1 MLPQTAAFAGI
12 AFSPDGK
19 SLWTSGGNDDSVYR
33 YAWANKTATLVTR
46 LELQGKK
53 ESKTPGTSYPAG
65 LAFSPD
71 GKYLF
76 VAENLGDGLVVIET
90 ESSSIVQRV
99 RTGRYPYAVAV
110 DAHGAVYVSCWG
122 EQLVNVF
129 RMAKDGFLTS
139 VRPIASPRHPS
150 AMVLS
155 RSGSRLYV
163 ASATTDQIGVI
174 DTRLG
179 KLVHT
184 IRDAPPSGPHEGS
197 TPNALALSLDGTRLY
212 IAEAHNNA
220 VAVADVAT
228 NHVIGRMPVEWYP
241 TVVLA
246 GAKQVIVVSAKG
258 KGTRPNPERAQADQK
273 NAPGNHDYT
282 LGHLEGSGTA

>member
-110 DAHGAVYVSCWG
+110 DAPGAGYVSFWG
-122 EQLVNVF
+122 EQILNIF
-129 RMAKDGFLTS
+129 PM
-139 VRPIASPRHPS
+139 
-150 AMVLS
+150 
-155 RSGSRLYV
+155 
-163 ASATTDQIGVI
+163 
-174 DTRLG
+174 G
-179 KLVHT
+179 KGG
-184 IRDAPPSGPHEGS
+184 IPPSGRP
-197 TPNALALSLDGTRLY
+197 LS
-212 IAEAHNNA
+212 
-220 VAVADVAT
+220 
-228 NHVIGRMPVEWYP
+228 
-241 TVVLA
+241 
-246 GAKQVIVVSAKG
+246 
-258 KGTRPNPERAQADQK
+258 
-273 NAPGNHDYT
+273 
-282 LGHLEGSGTA
+282 